1 MYISKIGLKYR
12 KDGRLNNAVLSLN
25 KKIIEHLNISSNDI
39 TLIFKNKDII
49 LKGGETTT
57 VFEKV
62 ENGKIIELVK
72 NLKIQQNKKIYLPL
86 GILNELNI
94 DLEKDDNYMEY
105 KLIEDNKIKI
115 TLKENIEESNK
126 KKELKAMI
134 ITVKVNKGGVGKT
147 FVTLQLGSY
156 LAAQGKKVLLLTS
169 DSQNNIIDYSG
180 KNKDIVGKGL
190 KEFVKSGKGDIIKL
204 RKDLYFIPLESST
217 FGTQFLLKLPAFLE
231 RLKEEY
237 DYIIVDSIPTMKID
251 TVFVKCSDKLI
262 IPCFCDKVTVEGAIN
277 VIKEAGADKVLAI
290 MINKYENKKIQN
302 IFKKEIVEAIEDT
315 NILFPDPIINTSEIE
330 ILLFKGKTIW
340 ESKSKKILNIQNSFK
355 VIGDYLLNA
364 DQVDEISDFDIDF

>member
-156 LAAQGKKVLLLTS
+156 LALQGKKVLLLTS

-302 IFKKEIVEAIEDT
+302 IFKKEIVEAIENT